1 MLSNKLSEREVLVTR
16 LGARYFMHLIFL
28 RTHAACTRHKRVRQP
43 PPRHANA
50 PRAHV
55 PSTVKIRALSQR
67 NLVRPLS
74 RPAARRVRR
83 PPCRAPTRPPA
94 AHRHASPLPSAC
106 CPLPKIVRLRAVLPD
121 RTRPRRLLR
130 PARPTRAAAPRPRRC
145 LPCALARPPP
155 PPRARSR
162 RAAMWGSLQVGR
174 ARGSARR
181 QHQIKDGQ
189 RRALPGPATLWFET
203 CAPGVRDQL
212 RLRPA
217 YGVLEGRSAKL
228 GRVRQEV
235 VDDDGTREEQC
246 SSRCRGSRCL
256 RPAPGQPAAQ
266 VRGGPLRLV
275 PACGANLLGG
285 GGSCALALASESA
298 PCRSIGRS
306 CSRVRRLASALG
318 RHVRRRIG
326 QRHGRGRTLRPSQ
339 RERRVHQP
347 SRAHA
352 RLKRSASCPGLS
364 RREVVFL

>member
-1 MLSNKLSEREVLVTR
+1 
-16 LGARYFMHLIFL
+16 
-28 RTHAACTRHKRVRQP
+28 
-43 PPRHANA
+43 
-50 PRAHV
+50 
-55 PSTVKIRALSQR
+55 
-67 NLVRPLS
+67 
-74 RPAARRVRR
+74 
-83 PPCRAPTRPPA
+83 
-94 AHRHASPLPSAC
+94 
-106 CPLPKIVRLRAVLPD
+106 
-121 RTRPRRLLR
+121 
-130 PARPTRAAAPRPRRC
+130 
-145 LPCALARPPP
+145 
-155 PPRARSR
+155 
-162 RAAMWGSLQVGR
+162 MWGSLQVGR

-347 SRAHA
+347 SRATRPFEAERELSRPVQA
-352 RLKRSASCPGLS
+352 RSRFFVALGARIAFNRFQGWAPTPLIQRFRWGHQDMCSIQTCFARASCLVLLTLRTPTP
-364 RREVVFL
+364 